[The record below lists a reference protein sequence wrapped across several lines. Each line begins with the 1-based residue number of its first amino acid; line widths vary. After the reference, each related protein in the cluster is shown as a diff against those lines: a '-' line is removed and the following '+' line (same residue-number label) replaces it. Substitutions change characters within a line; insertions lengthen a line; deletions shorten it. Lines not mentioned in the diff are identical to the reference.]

1 MTVLLDRP
9 RWPAHGTLWAHL
21 VSDTSLAELHEFAA
35 RCGVPRRAFDLDH
48 YDVPAERHA
57 DLLAAGAQDVTGH
70 ELIRRLRAGGLR
82 VPAVDRPVR
91 RDLARRWA
99 TLLPDHPAVGE
110 ELVARWS
117 EPHRVYHSLGHLRAV
132 LDRLDLLAAAGE
144 HVTPD
149 VRLAAWFHDAVHAG
163 ASPADEDASAE
174 LASRLLTPTVG
185 AAPAREVARL
195 VRLTAG
201 HETAPDDD
209 AGQAL
214 CDADLGVLGGTPQ
227 EYAVYAVQVREE
239 YRDVPD
245 TDFRRGRAAV
255 LHRLLDR
262 PALYRTAAGARLWE
276 DAARRNV
283 TAEITSLLAGV

>member
-1 MTVLLDRP
+1 MVVLLDRP

-21 VSDTSLAELHEFAA
+21 VSDTSLAELHDFAA

-57 DLLAAGAQDVTGH
+57 ELLAAGARDVTGH
-70 ELIRRLRAGGLR
+70 ELIRRLRAAGLR

-91 RDLARRWA
+91 RA
-99 TLLPDHPAVGE
+99 
-110 ELVARWS
+110 LVARWEDLQPGHPGVGEEVLARWG
-117 EPHRVYHSLGHLRAV
+117 EPHRVYHSLAHLTAV

-144 HVTPD
+144 QVTPE
-149 VRLAAWFHDAVHAG
+149 VRLAAWFHDAVHDG

-174 LASRLLTPTVG
+174 LAARLL
-185 AAPAREVARL
+185 APAVGVARAGEVARL

-209 AGQAL
+209 AGHAL
-214 CDADLGVLGGTPQ
+214 CDADLGVLGGSPQ
-227 EYAVYAVQVREE
+227 EYSAYADQVRDE
-239 YRDVPD
+239 YRAVPD
-245 TDFRRGRAAV
+245 ADFRRGRVAV

-276 DAARRNV
+276 AAARRNV
-283 TAEITSLLAGV
+283 AAEITSLRAGR